1 MILLKNQFHRI
12 ALLSS
17 VKLCIAIAMIGLSLG
32 LIHVNKNT
40 PPSER
45 IYWVGLL
52 LSASGV
58 IGIVT
63 AIQKSRIAIG
73 LYLLMCSI
81 GCMVSVIGG
90 VMVGLAATS
99 VVNMDKRCIYK
110 NTDCLCRLDGDWII
124 EPPGTCNMLTVMK
137 NILCSLTVL
146 SAISFVISLIG
157 SMVAFIGLRE
167 PPPTLRADIVVARTE
182 RNRNEADN
190 EEVLMQSSEPHPS
203 NETDHELLIS

>member
-52 LSASGV
+52 
-58 IGIVT
+58 
-63 AIQKSRIAIG
+63 IG